1 MKARMLEPMKTNCL
15 FPGWIKWS
23 RWGRYRKLDELLIH
37 VADYCDSEIDYTL
50 ARSDHSLNRF

>member
-15 FPGWIKWS
+15 FHRRIKWS

-50 ARSDHSLNRF
+50 ANLITH